1 MGVGVD
7 GKWVH
12 DKFEEHEN
20 LITAEECGEWHG
32 RGGEEGG
39 GEKEG
44 GRERRED
51 EQAMDTR

>member
-1 MGVGVD
+1 MGEGVD

-12 DKFEEHEN
+12 DKFEEQEN
-20 LITAEECGEWHG
+20 LVTSEECGEWRG
-32 RGGEEGG
+32 RGGEEGRG
-39 GEKEG
+39 GRDG